1 MMLLLNYTFTTPTF
15 ETWWFM
21 MIFHEMSSAE
31 PLDAGEYDYYY
42 HYYLKCHKR
51 KAGTDKE
58 IERKNERSKTP
69 SEILN

>member
-1 MMLLLNYTFTTPTF
+1 
-15 ETWWFM
+15 M

-42 HYYLKCHKR
+42 YHYYLKCHKR
-51 KAGTDKE
+51 KAGTDRERRTDKE

-69 SEILN
+69 NEILN